1 MFASPAVVVAARV
14 GQPNLGRPPI
24 LFQGNVP
31 SVLGVHSRRDECAI
45 VTSPVHPSL
54 LIIAVVVFWAERLR
68 LDEEDRNQKM
78 ALTKTEHSEI
88 TESQV
93 LALPG
98 SVNYQDGS
106 VVSRVILKRDKGSVT
121 VFAFDEGQGLSEHT
135 SPFEALVHGIEG
147 RGEVIIAGK
156 PLTLGEGEILLFAP
170 RGHMQ

>member
-1 MFASPAVVVAARV
+1 
-14 GQPNLGRPPI
+14 
-24 LFQGNVP
+24 
-31 SVLGVHSRRDECAI
+31 VL
-45 VTSPVHPSL
+45 
-54 LIIAVVVFWAERLR
+54 WAERLR

-93 LALPG
+93 LALLG
-98 SVNYQDGS
+98 SVSYQDGS

-135 SPFEALVHGIEG
+135 SPFEALVQGIEG

-156 PLTLGEGEILLFAP
+156 PLTLGEGEILLSPAQRPHAVKATSRFRMMLTRIRP
-170 RGHMQ
+170 